1 MNTSGEAADQVVR
14 MSMEV
19 GEAALKISGK
29 GAKQLAVLLYA
40 ILKEQKK
47 TKGRARL
54 ETLVRS
60 GRPLTVFSV
69 KESDLKK
76 FVQEAKRYGILYCAV
91 RNPRGS
97 SDGMA
102 DIMVKEEDAPR
113 INRIIERFQFA
124 SVTEAAQVKTDIEKS
139 REEKGVQKEKISSGK
154 GVRTEKTTPEG
165 DRETQAGTGKGADKS
180 PQDKEKPEKSQE
192 DILVDELLGTPV
204 TKEES
209 KQQNRPFLQRTDSPR
224 LSGNIS
230 GKRGKAAEGTSKLYM
245 PAAPEKPSVRGELK
259 EIRAGRKKEKETH
272 QTRNEPARTGG
283 GKKQNPPQHKQPQAK
298 RKSEKQK
305 EKNWR

>member
-47 TKGRARL
+47 TRGRARL

-124 SVTEAAQVKTDIEKS
+124 SVTEAAQVKTEIEKS
-139 REEKGVQKEKISSGK
+139 REEKTGRKGQREKAVYGRGVSKQTEQPPSGQ
-154 GVRTEKTTPEG
+154 
-165 DRETQAGTGKGADKS
+165 ETGKS
-180 PQDKEKPEKSQE
+180 PQEKEKPEKSQE

-204 TKEES
+204 TKEEP
-209 KQQNRPFLQRTDSPR
+209 KQQNRPFLQGTDSPR

-230 GKRGKAAEGTSKLYM
+230 VKQGKAAGGTSKLYM

-298 RKSEKQK
+298 RKPEKQK

>member
-14 MSMEV
+14 MSMEA

-47 TKGRARL
+47 TRGRARL

-97 SDGMA
+97 SDGMV

-113 INRIIERFQFA
+113 INRIVERFRFA
-124 SVTEAAQVKTDIEKS
+124 SVSEAVQVKTEIEKS
-139 REEKGVQKEKISSGK
+139 REEKSGK
-154 GVRTEKTTPEG
+154 AQTDKTE
-165 DRETQAGTGKGADKS
+165 TGME
-180 PQDKEKPEKSQE
+180 PQEKDKPEKSQE
-192 DILVDELLGTPV
+192 DILVDELLGVPAK
-204 TKEES
+204 KEET
-209 KQQNRPFLQRTDSPR
+209 KQQNPPFLQRTDSPP
-224 LSGNIS
+224 LSEPIS
-230 GKRGKAAEGTSKLYM
+230 GKQGKAAEGIGSM
-245 PAAPEKPSVRGELK
+245 S
-259 EIRAGRKKEKETH
+259 
-272 QTRNEPARTGG
+272 
-283 GKKQNPPQHKQPQAK
+283 
-298 RKSEKQK
+298 RKSTS
-305 EKNWR
+305 